1 MKKRVWTIIGFVLP
15 LVLAVLCML
24 PAFFDKHQAIMGI
37 PLGIAFD
44 GEYSTDGEHWYPLA
58 EVDSVSATDG
68 DLFIRGH
75 FREEIYPEARLNF
88 FRNHIGVRMY
98 VNGELL
104 GMDAREELKEYGAK
118 LRSAFCGK
126 DWMFFFCDGIGTED
140 LVEFRLSNPHGFGN
154 RDAYRQFLDT
164 LYVSANDS
172 DIMESFLKPYMQP
185 FQMLGSAFVLIGF
198 VLAGA
203 ALAAVLLK
211 SNISGPLIKFGLLSG
226 AAGGYIMM
234 DTIYL
239 IETTEKAIIRTY
251 GRQIFMMMAV
261 YYLGVIIKDALHE
274 RYKKHVSVIL
284 WVSCGVNAVLLVL
297 SLCDVLL
304 LYDTQF
310 FWGVSQWILCPVLMV
325 YCIRDMVSD
334 KKKRNVVTVAFIL
347 LLGSILL
354 DFTGIGNTS
363 YYQGICS
370 KIVFVLFS
378 FFYLVTGAKAII
390 LNHHASAHAKR
401 LEEELTEM
409 RIATMLSQ
417 IKPHFIY
424 NTLGTIE
431 QFCYEE
437 PEKAADLVHEFSL
450 YLRGNFTELDN
461 SAPIRVTQE
470 IEHVKHYVG
479 IEQVRFPDIT
489 IEYDIREEDFLVP
502 ALSVQPLVENA
513 IKHGLMGLESGG
525 TVKISTY
532 ETKDAYCVS
541 VTDDGVGFEES
552 VFDDGQPHV
561 GIRNIRARIEA
572 MCGGTLDIM
581 SEPGKG
587 TTAVITIPKE
597 DVK

>member
-15 LVLAVLCML
+15 LVLAVICML
-24 PAFFDKHQAIMGI
+24 PAFFDNHQAMMGL
-37 PLGIAFD
+37 PLKLSFD
-44 GEYSTDGEHWYPLA
+44 GEYSRDGEQWYPLT
-58 EVDSVSATDG
+58 EEDSVSAMDG
-68 DLFIRGH
+68 DLLIRGH
-75 FREEIYPEARLNF
+75 FREEIYPGARLNF
-88 FRNHIGVRMY
+88 FRNHIGARMY

-104 GMDAREELKEYGAK
+104 AMDIREELKEYGAE
-118 LRSAFCGK
+118 LHSAFCGK
-126 DWMFFFCDGIGTED
+126 DWMFFFCNGIGTED

-172 DIMESFLKPYMQP
+172 DIMESFLKPYMRP
-185 FQMLGSAFVLIGF
+185 FQMLGNAFVLIGF

-203 ALAAVLLK
+203 ALASVLLK
-211 SNISGPLIKFGLLSG
+211 SNIGGLLIKFGLLSG
-226 AAGGYIMM
+226 LAGGYIMM
-234 DTIYL
+234 DTVYL
-239 IETTEKAIIRTY
+239 ISTTEQAIIRTY
-251 GRQIFMMMAV
+251 GRQIFMMLAV
-261 YYLGVIIKDALHE
+261 YYLGIIIKDALSE
-274 RYKKHVSVIL
+274 RYKKSVSVLL
-284 WVSCGVNAVLLVL
+284 WISCGINAVLLVL
-297 SLCDVLL
+297 SLFDVLL

-310 FWGVSQWILCPVLMV
+310 FWGVSQWLLCPVLAV
-325 YCIRDMVSD
+325 YCIKDMIAD
-334 KKKRNVVTVAFIL
+334 KKKRNVVSVAYIL

-354 DFTGIGNTS
+354 DFTGLGNTG

-370 KIVFVLFS
+370 KITFVLFS
-378 FFYLVTGAKAII
+378 LFYFVTGAKAII

-437 PEKAADLVHEFSL
+437 PEKAANLVHEFSL

-461 SAPIRVTQE
+461 NAPIRVTQE

-489 IEYDIREEDFLVP
+489 ITYDIQEEDFLVP

-513 IKHGLMGLESGG
+513 IKHGLMGLEAGG
-525 TVKISTY
+525 TVKIATY

-541 VTDDGVGFEES
+541 VADDGVGFEEN
-552 VFDDGQPHV
+552 VFSDGQPHV

-572 MCGGTLDIM
+572 MCGGTLEIM

-597 DVK
+597 EAK

>member
-1 MKKRVWTIIGFVLP
+1 MKKRVWTVIGFVLP
-15 LVLAVLCML
+15 LVLAVICML
-24 PAFFDKHQAIMGI
+24 PAFFDNHQAMMGI
-37 PLGIAFD
+37 PLGIEFD
-44 GEYSTDGEHWYPLA
+44 GEYSRDGEYWYPLTEA
-58 EVDSVSATDG
+58 DDISATEG
-68 DLFIRGH
+68 DLYVRGH
-75 FREEIYPEARLNF
+75 FREEIYPGARLNF

-104 GMDAREELKEYGAK
+104 MMDIREELKEYGAK
-118 LRSAFCGK
+118 LHSAFCGK

-154 RDAYRQFLDT
+154 RGAYRQFMDT

-185 FQMLGSAFVLIGF
+185 FQMLGNAFVLIGF

-203 ALAAVLLK
+203 ALASVLLK
-211 SNISGPLIKFGLLSG
+211 SNIGGLLLKFGLMSG
-226 AAGGYIMM
+226 FAGGYIIT

-239 IETTEKAIIRTY
+239 IATTEQAVIRTY

-261 YYLGVIIKDALHE
+261 FYFGILIRDALHE
-274 RYKKHVSVIL
+274 RYKKSLSVLL
-284 WVSCGVNAVLLVL
+284 WISGGINVVLLVL

-304 LYDTQF
+304 VYDTQF
-310 FWGVSQWILCPVLMV
+310 FWGMSQWILCPVLAV
-325 YCIRDMVSD
+325 YCIKDMMAD
-334 KKKRNVVTVAFIL
+334 KKKRNVVSVAFVL
-347 LLGSILL
+347 LLGSILV
-354 DFTGIGNTS
+354 DFTGVGNTGF
-363 YYQGICS
+363 YQGIYS
-370 KIVFVLFS
+370 KTAFVLFS
-378 FFYLVTGAKAII
+378 LSYLVTGAKTII
-390 LNHHASAHAKR
+390 LNHHASVHAKR

-437 PEKAADLVHEFSL
+437 PEKAANLVHEFSL

-489 IEYDIREEDFLVP
+489 ITYDIQEEDFLVP

-513 IKHGLMGLESGG
+513 IKHGLMGLEFGG

-532 ETKDAYCVS
+532 ETKTAFCVA
-541 VTDDGVGFEES
+541 VTDDGVGFEDS
-552 VFDDGQPHV
+552 VFSDGQPHV
-561 GIRNIRARIEA
+561 GIRNIRARIDA

-597 DVK
+597 EAK

>member
-24 PAFFDKHQAIMGI
+24 PAFFDNHQAMMGI
-37 PLGIAFD
+37 PLKPSFD
-44 GEYSTDGEHWYPLA
+44 GEYSRDGEIWYPLTEA
-58 EVDSVSATDG
+58 DSLSATEG
-68 DLFIRGH
+68 DLYIRGH
-75 FREEIYPEARLNF
+75 FNEEIYPEARLNF

-104 GMDAREELKEYGAK
+104 MMDIREELKEYGAK
-118 LRSAFCGK
+118 LHSAFCGK
-126 DWMFFFCDGIGTED
+126 DWMFFFCNGISTED
-140 LVEFRLSNPHGFGN
+140 LVEFRLSNPHRFGN
-154 RDAYRQFLDT
+154 KNAYRQFLDT

-172 DIMESFLKPYMQP
+172 DIMESFLEPYMQP
-185 FQMLGSAFVLIGF
+185 FQMLGSAFLLIGF
-198 VLAGA
+198 VLVGA
-203 ALAAVLLK
+203 ALASVLLK
-211 SNISGPLIKFGLLSG
+211 SNIGGQLIKFGLLSG
-226 AAGGYIMM
+226 LVGGYIMM
-234 DTIYL
+234 DTAYL
-239 IETTEKAIIRTY
+239 IETTERAIVRTY
-251 GRQIFMMMAV
+251 GRQIFMMLAV
-261 YYLGVIIKDALHE
+261 YYLGIIIKDALSE
-274 RYKKHVSVIL
+274 RYKKSVSVLL
-284 WVSCGVNAVLLVL
+284 WISCGVNAVLLVL

-304 LYDTQF
+304 VYDTQF
-310 FWGVSQWILCPVLMV
+310 FWGVSQWILCPVLAV
-325 YCIRDMVSD
+325 YCIKDMMAD
-334 KKKRNVVTVAFIL
+334 KSKRNLVSVAFVL
-347 LLGSILL
+347 VLSSILL
-354 DFTGIGNTS
+354 DFTGIGNTG
-363 YYQGICS
+363 YYQGLCS
-370 KIVFVLFS
+370 KLTFVLFS
-378 FFYLVTGAKAII
+378 LFYFVTGAKAII

-470 IEHVKHYVG
+470 IEHVKHYAW

-489 IEYDIREEDFLVP
+489 IEYDIRNEDFLVP

-532 ETKDAYCVS
+532 ETKEAFCVE

-552 VFDDGQPHV
+552 VFSDGQPHV

-572 MCGGTLDIM
+572 MCNGTLVIT
-581 SEPGKG
+581 STPGKG
-587 TTAVITIPKE
+587 TTAVIMIPKE
-597 DVK
+597 GVK

>member
-15 LVLAVLCML
+15 LMLAVICML
-24 PAFFDKHQAIMGI
+24 PAFFDNHQAMMGI
-37 PLGIAFD
+37 PLKPTFN
-44 GEYSTDGEHWYPLA
+44 GEYSRDGVHWYPLT
-58 EVDSVSATDG
+58 EENVISATEG
-68 DLFIRGH
+68 DLYVRGY
-75 FREEIYPEARLNF
+75 FCEEIYPGARLNF
-88 FRNHIGVRMY
+88 FRNHIGARMY

-104 GMDAREELKEYGAK
+104 AMDIREELKEYGAE
-118 LRSAFCGK
+118 LHSAFCGK
-126 DWMFFFCDGIGTED
+126 DWMFFFCNGIGTED

-172 DIMESFLKPYMQP
+172 DIMESYLKPYTQP
-185 FQMLGSAFVLIGF
+185 FQMLGSAFLLIGF

-203 ALAAVLLK
+203 ALASVLLK
-211 SNISGPLIKFGLLSG
+211 SNIGGLLIKFGLLSG
-226 AAGGYIMM
+226 LAGGYIMM
-234 DTIYL
+234 DTVYL
-239 IETTEKAIIRTY
+239 ISTTEQAIIRTY
-251 GRQIFMMMAV
+251 GRQIFMMLAV
-261 YYLGVIIKDALHE
+261 FYLGIIIKDTLHE
-274 RYKKHVSVIL
+274 RYKKIVSMLL
-284 WVSCGVNAVLLVL
+284 WISCGVNAVLLVL
-297 SLCDVLL
+297 SLFDVLL

-310 FWGVSQWILCPVLMV
+310 FWGVSQWILCPVLAV
-325 YCIRDMVSD
+325 YCIKDMMAD
-334 KKKRNVVTVAFIL
+334 EKKRNVVSVAFIL
-347 LLGSILL
+347 LLATILL
-354 DFTGIGNTS
+354 DFTGIGNTG
-363 YYQGICS
+363 YYQGLCS
-370 KIVFVLFS
+370 KIAFVLFS

-437 PEKAADLVHEFSL
+437 PEQAANLVHEFSL

-470 IEHVKHYVG
+470 LEHVKHYVG

-513 IKHGLMGLESGG
+513 VKHGLMGLESGG

-532 ETKDAYCVS
+532 ETMNAYCIS
-541 VTDDGVGFEES
+541 VTDDGIGFEEG
-552 VFDDGQPHV
+552 VLDDGQPHV

-572 MCGGTLDIM
+572 MCEGKLVIT
-581 SEPGKG
+581 SKPGKG
-587 TTAVITIPKE
+587 TMAVISIPKE
-597 DVK
+597 VKE

>member
-1 MKKRVWTIIGFVLP
+1 
-15 LVLAVLCML
+15 
-24 PAFFDKHQAIMGI
+24 
-37 PLGIAFD
+37 
-44 GEYSTDGEHWYPLA
+44 
-58 EVDSVSATDG
+58 
-68 DLFIRGH
+68 
-75 FREEIYPEARLNF
+75 
-88 FRNHIGVRMY
+88 MY

-104 GMDAREELKEYGAK
+104 AMDIREELQEYGAK
-118 LRSAFCGK
+118 LHSAFCGK
-126 DWMFFFCDGIGTED
+126 DWMFFFCNGIGTED

-172 DIMESFLKPYMQP
+172 DIMESFLKPYIQP

-198 VLAGA
+198 VLVGA
-203 ALAAVLLK
+203 ALASVLLK
-211 SNISGPLIKFGLLSG
+211 SNIGGLLIKFGLLSG
-226 AAGGYIMM
+226 FVGGYIMM
-234 DTIYL
+234 DTVYQIS
-239 IETTEKAIIRTY
+239 TTEQAVIRTY
-251 GRQIFMMMAV
+251 GRQIFMMLAV
-261 YYLGVIIKDALHE
+261 YYFGIIIKDALSE
-274 RYKKHVSVIL
+274 RYKKRVSVLL
-284 WVSCGVNAVLLVL
+284 WISCGVNAVLLVL

-310 FWGVSQWILCPVLMV
+310 FWGVSQWLLCPVLAV
-325 YCIRDMVSD
+325 YCIKDMMAD
-334 KKKRNVVTVAFIL
+334 KKKRNVVSVAFVL

-354 DFTGIGNTS
+354 DFTGLGNNG

-370 KIVFVLFS
+370 KITFVLFS
-378 FFYLVTGAKAII
+378 LFYFVTGAKAII

-437 PEKAADLVHEFSL
+437 PEKAANLVHEFSL

-461 SAPIRVTQE
+461 SAPIRITQE
-470 IEHVKHYVG
+470 LEHVKHYVG

-532 ETKDAYCVS
+532 ETKESFCVE

-552 VFDDGQPHV
+552 IFSDGQPHV

-572 MCGGTLDIM
+572 MCNGTLVIT
-581 SEPGKG
+581 STPGKG

-597 DVK
+597 EVK